1 MKIKVTV
8 LAIVASILFT
18 TQGFGQ
24 ITFGVSP
31 GLGFNSAYVGYSI
44 KSRIVPFIGFQS
56 MSAKYQLAES
66 GESYDWETGVKAAY
80 SDALELSGQL
90 LVPNLGIK
98 CFILQKNKLQAYA
111 SLTVAKPIISGKI
124 TVDEEVNEELKEYLK
139 DISIW
144 GGEFGVGVEYFFD
157 NNFSIGGE
165 FGCRCLNIN
174 YAHTSETEIYNP
186 TTEVYEPSEMTR
198 DFNLNLNPTYSRVS
212 LNYYFGK

>member
-1 MKIKVTV
+1 MKVKVAV
-8 LAIVASILFT
+8 LVTIASILFT

-31 GLGFNSAYVGYSI
+31 GLGFNSAYVGYNI

-56 MSAKYQLAES
+56 MSADFQLVMS
-66 GESYDWETGVKAAY
+66 GEDYNWETGVLTPFTN
-80 SDALELSGQL
+80 DLDMSGHL

-111 SLTVAKPIISGKI
+111 SITVAKPILTAKL
-124 TVDEEVNEELKEYLK
+124 TVNEVVHDEFKESLK

-144 GGEFGVGVEYFFD
+144 GGELGVGVEYFLD

-174 YAHTSETEIYNP
+174 YNHTAETEIYNP
-186 TTEVYEPSEMTR
+186 NEDTYEPSEITR
-198 DFNLNLNPTYSRVS
+198 DLNMNFNPTYSRVS